1 MAERGFELGHKEE
14 PPRGTLGCVAGVLR
28 KGALCGARVSA
39 STMSSSAEDQ
49 VVRSLDFGREQV
61 ESTAGQP
68 APEAKVRED
77 GQRTPP
83 TKATSDVRATPATQT
98 RPPMTPNSPAPIRVM
113 LRVRPFTAEETGDL
127 QTKGSAVPEDA
138 EQRDP
143 LLDARISSITAMDDT
158 SITLRA
164 TQAPLYAAVER
175 ETSAATFTFE
185 RVYASVSQ
193 RALFR
198 YTTRPLLRRLFVG
211 RSALV
216 FAYGAT
222 GAGKTYTV
230 HGTRREPGLAR
241 QALQCILEAVG
252 AAPGSQG
259 LHPLSDE
266 DRRRLDDK
274 LALAKLLRHTE
285 TVDSSNAPDVGATM
299 AAASDVADLFGASPA
314 HSAEL
319 PVTFSVAL
327 SATEV
332 YNEQVFDLL
341 TAPPADQMRPPAK
354 GAAAPRPMRMRCPLR
369 LREQGRH
376 GTQVEVTPTPI
387 ASVAD
392 AEALFRLASA
402 NRTVGPTLHNCV
414 SSRSHGMVTI
424 HLCRYERRRPDA
436 AASAGEKIDA
446 SGCVRVWQSQ
456 LTLVDLAGAER
467 IPLDMPPARVREAAQ
482 INSSL
487 MHLGHCLQVLRR
499 NQRGRGRKTEASGG
513 GAAFRP
519 ELVPFRQSRL
529 TRLFQTC
536 LESGAAV
543 MIACISP
550 HRTDANESIHALRC
564 AAVAGQVR
572 LERRARRPLAE
583 LQVATACT
591 PAVAARSATQR
602 RERTE
607 AATETARKALA
618 PPPPPKRQ
626 WEADVSEV
634 LESCIRAECAAEMEQ
649 VLQRVRE
656 EYEARIA
663 AMETEMESL
672 NEQRI
677 GILTDT
683 ARKNAHES
691 RSALADAHATIEKLL
706 EEKALWEERIGVL
719 TDTARKNA
727 HESRSALAD
736 AHATIEKLQ
745 QENRRLHERNQE
757 LVHEVAL
764 LGERLAHRP
773 SAGREMPMAMA
784 MMMQMQAMPAPSAP
798 PYEDDAALESS
809 RQSREAGGASRPAR
823 RSRKRRVA
831 PPNLWEGE
839 RQERRPPPTHQDSAP
854 DDTAHP
860 THRQPEAQTHSH
872 SIHKR
877 RSRRLAAQQSQSK

>member
-1 MAERGFELGHKEE
+1 
-14 PPRGTLGCVAGVLR
+14 
-28 KGALCGARVSA
+28 
-39 STMSSSAEDQ
+39 MSSSAEEQ
-49 VVRSLDFGREQV
+49 VVRSLDFGGERV

-68 APEAKVRED
+68 TPAANVRED

-83 TKATSDVRATPATQT
+83 TKATPDGQATPATQA

-113 LRVRPFTAEETGDL
+113 LRVRPFTAEEMGEL
-127 QTKGSAVPEDA
+127 QTKGSAAPEDA
-138 EQRDP
+138 ERRDP
-143 LLDARISSITAMDDT
+143 LLDARISSITALDDT

-164 TQAPLYAAVER
+164 TQAPLYATVER

-198 YTTRPLLRRLFVG
+198 YTTWPLLRRLFVG

-252 AAPGSQG
+252 AAPGSHG
-259 LHPLSDE
+259 LHPLNDE
-266 DRRRLDDK
+266 DRRLLDDK
-274 LALAKLLRHTE
+274 LALSKLLRHTE
-285 TVDSSNAPDVGATM
+285 TVDGSSAPDIGATM
-299 AAASDVADLFGASPA
+299 VAASDVTDLFGASPV
-314 HSAEL
+314 HSAKL

-341 TAPPADQMRPPAK
+341 TAPPADQMRPLAK
-354 GAAAPRPMRMRCPLR
+354 GTAASRPVRVRCPLR

-402 NRTVGPTLHNCV
+402 NRTVGPTLHNRV

-436 AASAGEKIDA
+436 TADAGEKVDA

-467 IPLDMPPARVREAAQ
+467 IPPDMPPARVREAAQ

-513 GAAFRP
+513 GVAFRP

-591 PAVAARSATQR
+591 PAAAPRSATQR
-602 RERTE
+602 RERTG
-607 AATETARKALA
+607 ATAETVKKALA
-618 PPPPPKRQ
+618 PPPPKRQ
-626 WEADVSEV
+626 RETDVSEV

-649 VLQRVRE
+649 ALQRIRE

-683 ARKNAHES
+683 ARKNAHEM
-691 RSALADAHATIEKLL
+691 RSALADAHATIETLL
-706 EEKALWEERIGVL
+706 EEKALCEERIGVL
-719 TDTARKNA
+719 TDTARK
-727 HESRSALAD
+727 HTDERQSALAD

-757 LVHEVAL
+757 LVREVAL
-764 LGERLAHRP
+764 LGERLAHRE
-773 SAGREMPMAMA
+773 SGGGRAVPMAVA

-798 PYEDDAALESS
+798 PYEDNSALESGRPS
-809 RQSREAGGASRPAR
+809 QETGEASRPTQR
-823 RSRKRRVA
+823 NRKRRAA
-831 PPNLWEGE
+831 PANVREGE
-839 RQERRPPPTHQDSAP
+839 RQERRPPPIPPHSAS

-860 THRQPEAQTHSH
+860 THRQPEAQTHSR

-877 RSRRLAAQQSQSK
+877 RSRRLAAQPSQSK